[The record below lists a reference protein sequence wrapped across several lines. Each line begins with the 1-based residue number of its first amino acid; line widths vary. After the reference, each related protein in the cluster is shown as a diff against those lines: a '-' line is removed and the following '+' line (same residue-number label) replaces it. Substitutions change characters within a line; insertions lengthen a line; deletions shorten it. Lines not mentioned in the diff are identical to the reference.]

1 MRTASHEDASTAF
14 IWAGYGL
21 SLPKSLNKVMIG
33 GNAFLVKS
41 VYQVYQV
48 FQVFQVFRVPW

>member
-1 MRTASHEDASTAF
+1 MSMRTASHEDASTAF

-48 FQVFQVFRVPW
+48 FQVFRVP